1 MGFLHLFIVNKSGGL
16 ILHRPLSPKAPQ
28 LGTNEWLRIGSTFH
42 SLHAIA
48 AEASPVRLPHG
59 KNAGTFELLWCIIV
73 AAEMPSDACQ
83 TAPDT
88 GCWICCFVLTLC
100 LSLYLILLANT
111 TDGADDGIEQIV
123 AGGMELRC
131 FQTRTGLKF
140 VVTAEPGTPDMNVVL
155 RETYVLYAE
164 CVCKDPFY
172 ELEMPIRSDL
182 FAQAVD
188 ALVERVEKNPGTSS
202 RR

>member
-1 MGFLHLFIVNKSGGL
+1 LPDSYLDLTPLH
-16 ILHRPLSPKAPQ
+16 PLCSRTA
-28 LGTNEWLRIGSTFH
+28 
-42 SLHAIA
+42 
-48 AEASPVRLPHG
+48 VV
-59 KNAGTFELLWCIIV
+59 WCI
-73 AAEMPSDACQ
+73 
-83 TAPDT
+83 
-88 GCWICCFVLTLC
+88 L
-100 LSLYLILLANT
+100 

-188 ALVERVEKNPGTSS
+188 ALVERVEKNPGASS

>member
-1 MGFLHLFIVNKSGGL
+1 M
-16 ILHRPLSPKAPQ
+16 
-28 LGTNEWLRIGSTFH
+28 
-42 SLHAIA
+42 
-48 AEASPVRLPHG
+48 
-59 KNAGTFELLWCIIV
+59 
-73 AAEMPSDACQ
+73 
-83 TAPDT
+83 
-88 GCWICCFVLTLC
+88 
-100 LSLYLILLANT
+100 

-188 ALVERVEKNPGTSS
+188 ALVERVEKNPGASS